1 MAIIKVKEIKQNR
14 NKTED
19 EQTKLMKPK
28 LFFWRAQSNEILLTK
43 LIEWKKEKR

>member
-28 LFFWRAQSNEILLTK
+28 FFFEELNQTK
-43 LIEWKKEKR
+43 YF